1 LPAELLEAFAG
12 DMCCFEGVVWEKQT
26 ARYYPNTGLQSGFNV
41 TVNLPFDFPVARSSW
56 LMP

>member
-26 ARYYPNTGLQSGFNV
+26 AARYYPNTGLQSGFNV
-41 TVNLPFDFPVARSSW
+41 TVKLPFDFLWRD
-56 LMP
+56 LRG